1 MLNKQNIF
9 GTNTSN
15 DRYRRDTLNTAGSNA
30 TVTPASP
37 SSSAASA
44 NPAAEAAARPTPAA
58 ENKTVPTAEEAK
70 GSRLTVGP
78 DIKLRGAEITDC
90 DTLVV
95 EGRVEASMDSR
106 VIQIAERGSFHGNV
120 GIDVADIRG
129 EFHGELTARKQLII
143 RATGS
148 VSGTIRYGKL
158 VIEEGGEL
166 AGDIASIASSTASS
180 IASSPG
186 KPAATAS
193 SSGKSS
199 TLQPA
204 GTH

>member
-9 GTNTSN
+9 GTTNSN
-15 DRYRRDTLNTAGSNA
+15 DRYRRDTLNTSGSSA
-30 TVTPASP
+30 TVTPAAPSSAA
-37 SSSAASA
+37 SSSAAEPTRTTASA
-44 NPAAEAAARPTPAA
+44 PMA
-58 ENKTVPTAEEAK
+58 ENKVAVTPDEAK

-106 VIQIAERGSFHGNV
+106 VIQIAERGSFQGNV

-143 RATGS
+143 RATGR

-166 AGDIASIASSTASS
+166 AGDIASIASS
-180 IASSPG
+180 SPAG
-186 KPAATAS
+186 KPAAAAAS
-193 SSGKSS
+193 PSNKSAAA
-199 TLQPA
+199 LQTA

>member
-1 MLNKQNIF
+1 MLNKQNLF
-9 GTNTSN
+9 GTTSN
-15 DRYRRDTLNTAGSNA
+15 ERYRRDTLNTSGSNA
-30 TVTPASP
+30 TITPASP
-37 SSSAASA
+37 TSPTVAAEAMRSGAAASA
-44 NPAAEAAARPTPAA
+44 DSKSAAAPAD
-58 ENKTVPTAEEAK
+58 K

-106 VIQIAERGSFHGNV
+106 VIQIAEHGSFHGNV

-143 RATGS
+143 RASGR

-158 VIEEGGEL
+158 VVEEGGEL
-166 AGDIASIASSTASS
+166 AGDIASIASSTTKAP
-180 IASSPG
+180 ANVATG
-186 KPAATAS
+186 KPAA
-193 SSGKSS
+193 
-199 TLQPA
+199 LQPA